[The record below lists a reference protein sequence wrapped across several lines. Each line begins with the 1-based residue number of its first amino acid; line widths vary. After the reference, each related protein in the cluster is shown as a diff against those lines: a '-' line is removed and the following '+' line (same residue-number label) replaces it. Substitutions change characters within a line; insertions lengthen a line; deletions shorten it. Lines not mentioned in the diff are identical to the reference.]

1 MNMWVRVLC
10 SIAAICL
17 PMLLQA
23 QDDGS
28 WADDIKSL
36 HSVLDELY
44 AELLPKCSALIGVGR
59 GIAGFAAIW
68 YIGSRVWRHIGNAES
83 IDLYPLFRPFVLASI
98 ILMFPNFLALVTG
111 ILKPVELTTG
121 QLVENSDKAVAILL
135 KQKEEAIKT
144 TDVYQMYAGDNGA
157 GNYDKWY
164 KFTHPEDPN
173 HVDEDWL
180 DGIGNG
186 IRFEM
191 AKMGYNFRNQVK
203 EVIAEVLQLLFA
215 AASLCINTMRTF
227 NLIILALLG
236 PLVFGLAVFDG
247 FQHTLKHWVARY
259 VNVFLWLPICN
270 LFGFLIGTIQ
280 EKMLKIDLDQINQ
293 LGDTFFSRA
302 DAGYMVFMIIGIIG
316 YTTIPS
322 IANYVMFVG
331 GGDALTGKTSGFAGA
346 TGGAAASGTMA
357 AGSFVAGAAARGLA
371 QAGRGVG
378 NLANYS
384 KDMLDGYNSE
394 TPNNPNSAW
403 SKAGKKYGNYL
414 KNKLK
419 GND

>member
-1 MNMWVRVLC
+1 
-10 SIAAICL
+10 
-17 PMLLQA
+17 
-23 QDDGS
+23 
-28 WADDIKSL
+28 
-36 HSVLDELY
+36 
-44 AELLPKCSALIGVGR
+44 
-59 GIAGFAAIW
+59 
-68 YIGSRVWRHIGNAES
+68 
-83 IDLYPLFRPFVLASI
+83 
-98 ILMFPNFLALVTG
+98 
-111 ILKPVELTTG
+111 
-121 QLVENSDKAVAILL
+121 
-135 KQKEEAIKT
+135 
-144 TDVYQMYAGDNGA
+144 
-157 GNYDKWY
+157 
-164 KFTHPEDPN
+164 
-173 HVDEDWL
+173 
-180 DGIGNG
+180 
-186 IRFEM
+186 
-191 AKMGYNFRNQVK
+191 
-203 EVIAEVLQLLFA
+203 
-215 AASLCINTMRTF
+215 
-227 NLIILALLG
+227 
-236 PLVFGLAVFDG
+236 
-247 FQHTLKHWVARY
+247 
-259 VNVFLWLPICN
+259 
-270 LFGFLIGTIQ
+270 
-280 EKMLKIDLDQINQ
+280 MLKIDLDQINQ